1 MSSTLGAVGS
11 ASGSL
16 SEGAEAELRRAVAR
30 DGRLLDVIE
39 RTASVVGPD
48 LFGSAVRLLSEV
60 LGVRYVFVAECV
72 DANANQAKT
81 LSFWSNSEQAENFDF
96 CSTGGPC
103 ELVMSGQILHVA
115 DGLRE
120 RFPGQEALE
129 QLGAESYLGY
139 PLTNS
144 NGRIIGHIAAM
155 DVGRMEPTSE
165 DVAILK
171 LLAARTAAELE
182 RRLIEQAQRADLL
195 RHGEERFRL
204 AQEAAGIGTWDM
216 DVRNGKGEWSDNYWG
231 IYGLDVGDC
240 VPGYEAWIQL
250 VHPEDREPV
259 DAAIQAALRG
269 EASYEE
275 EFRIVWPDGT
285 VRWLVGKASVFRGD
299 DGAPVRMIGVDYD
312 VTERKE
318 AEQKLQRLYEEL
330 EGRVEERTHELRE
343 ANERL
348 TREAAE
354 RARMEEQR
362 RRLEQQMV
370 AAQKLESLG
379 VLTGGVAHDFNNLLS
394 TIMGNSELALSH
406 LPSESAARRHVERSV
421 DAAERA
427 SDLTQQLL
435 SYSGRTQTSART
447 LDLSVLVADMADL
460 LEVSSGKKVRLQ
472 LRTAED
478 PIPVRAD
485 PTQVRQVVM
494 NLITNAA
501 EAMPEGGSV
510 EIRTSIVESAPAGMG
525 RLYLS
530 GPATSGPY
538 AVLSVSDAGAGL
550 NRETCSKIFDPFFTT
565 KFLGRGLGLAAV
577 LGIVASHQGVIAVD
591 DREGGG
597 AVFTTLLPLVDRAY
611 AAEDLATDESAW
623 RGSGKVLVVDD
634 EHDVRATAACLLRHM
649 GFETVEASGGREA
662 VELFEQQHAEIRAVL
677 MDHVMPG
684 MDGAE
689 ASRRLREI
697 DASTPVV
704 ITSGYGRPKVEGP
717 DEGGNVVG
725 YIRKPYRQERLGQ
738 GLRAALGDG

>member
-1 MSSTLGAVGS
+1 MQP
-11 ASGSL
+11 
-16 SEGAEAELRRAVAR
+16 
-30 DGRLLDVIE
+30 
-39 RTASVVGPD
+39 TA
-48 LFGSAVRLLSEV
+48 
-60 LGVRYVFVAECV
+60 
-72 DANANQAKT
+72 
-81 LSFWSNSEQAENFDF
+81 
-96 CSTGGPC
+96 
-103 ELVMSGQILHVA
+103 
-115 DGLRE
+115 
-120 RFPGQEALE
+120 
-129 QLGAESYLGY
+129 
-139 PLTNS
+139 
-144 NGRIIGHIAAM
+144 
-155 DVGRMEPTSE
+155 E

-171 LLAARTAAELE
+171 LLASRTAAELE

-195 RHGEERFRL
+195 RRGEERFRL

-216 DVRNGKGEWSDNYWG
+216 DVQNGKGEWSDNYWG
-231 IYGLDVGDC
+231 IYGLGVGDC

-250 VHPEDREPV
+250 VHPEDREAV
-259 DAAIQAALRG
+259 GGAIQSALG
-269 EASYEE
+269 GGAPYQQ

-285 VRWLVGKASVFRGD
+285 VRWLVGKASVFRD
-299 DGAPVRMIGVDYD
+299 EDGKPVRMIGVDYD

-318 AEQKLQRLYEEL
+318 AEQELQRLYEEL
-330 EGRVEERTHELRE
+330 ELRVEERTRELSE

-348 TREAAE
+348 TREVAE
-354 RARMEEQR
+354 RVRMEEQR

-394 TIMGNSELALSH
+394 TIMGNSELALEY
-406 LPSESAARRHVERSV
+406 LPADSNARRHLERTV

-435 SYSGRTQTSART
+435 SYSGRTQTSARV

-460 LEVSSGKKVRLQ
+460 LEVSSGKNVKLHLVS
-472 LRTAED
+472 AEE
-478 PIPVRAD
+478 PVPVRAD

-501 EAMPEGGSV
+501 EAMPEGGVV
-510 EIRTSIVESAPAGMG
+510 EIKTAIVESVPPGLG

-530 GPATSGPY
+530 GPAASAPH
-538 AVLSVSDAGAGL
+538 ALLSVSDAGMGL
-550 NRETCSKIFDPFFTT
+550 DRETCANIFDPFFTT

-577 LGIVASHQGVIAVD
+577 LGIVGSHGGVIAVD
-591 DREGGG
+591 ERKGGG
-597 AVFTTLLPLVDRAY
+597 AIFTTLLPLVDQTDPI
-611 AAEDLATDESAW
+611 EDETADRSTW

-649 GFETVEASGGREA
+649 GFEPIEAAGGREA
-662 VELFEQQHAEIRAVL
+662 IELFEQQHGEIRAVL

-689 ASRRLREI
+689 TSRRLREI

-704 ITSGYGRPKVEGP
+704 ITSGYGRPKLEGA
-717 DEGGNVVG
+717 EAGGNVVG

-738 GLRAALGDG
+738 GLRAALGDD